1 MQRSPVALRADST
14 SSASD
19 SDAAAF
25 RFGGGGAATT
35 PLVSGNALSSSGLG
49 YKTPASYGAG
59 VGSTQAVDGPPT
71 PEEIADDR
79 DSLLPPHQRQ
89 FGGRGA
95 TRKGGRDPWSSH
107 F

>member
-35 PLVSGNALSSSGLG
+35 PLVSGNTLSSGLG

-89 FGGRGA
+89 FGVTGA
-95 TRKGGRDPWSSH
+95 TSKGGRDPWSSH